1 MLSHPHFSVIQ
12 AYALSFYG
20 YSSVNYY
27 SLSLS
32 VALISPFT
40 LPYLLYSHHRQ
51 LSVRNQTKLLLL
63 ITGLILSCYYFST
76 KKVKCQVFFEFFN
89 KNNVFFYL
97 QYGEKKRT
105 WFAQLLIR
113 KLGSF
118 IRLRRVLLLAV
129 IFGLRRVI
137 FDSQVKWRIKYHCE
151 AKPNNI
157 TTRHS
162 RIISLT
168 PTKLEYHYCF
178 LCRFVL

>member
-1 MLSHPHFSVIQ
+1 MGRYKLSRCHPNSMLSHPHYSVIQ

-76 KKVKCQVFFEFFN
+76 KKRKCQVFFEFFII
-89 KNNVFFYL
+89 FYNSR
-97 QYGEKKRT
+97 KKM
-105 WFAQLLIR
+105 FHE
-113 KLGSF
+113 F
-118 IRLRRVLLLAV
+118 VN
-129 IFGLRRVI
+129 F
-137 FDSQVKWRIKYHCE
+137 FDSFFFGYSGIKIE
-151 AKPNNI
+151 QRK
-157 TTRHS
+157 
-162 RIISLT
+162 
-168 PTKLEYHYCF
+168 
-178 LCRFVL
+178 

>member
-1 MLSHPHFSVIQ
+1 MLSHPHYSVIQ

-40 LPYLLYSHHRQ
+40 LPYLLYSHRRQ

-76 KKVKCQVFFEFFN
+76 KKRKCQVFFEFFN
-89 KNNVFFYL
+89 KNNVFFDL

-105 WFAQLLIR
+105 WLASSIASQWYSACAEWYLLR
-113 KLGSF
+113 KLKG
-118 IRLRRVLLLAV
+118 
-129 IFGLRRVI
+129 
-137 FDSQVKWRIKYHCE
+137 RIKYHCE

-157 TTRHS
+157 TTRRS
-162 RIISLT
+162 RIISLRWSRNIT
-168 PTKLEYHYCF
+168 LVF
-178 LCRFVL
+178 SADLCYNDANKKPPSGR